1 MVMVFF
7 RGTGEWRRGGAKKRR
22 GEDNRVPRG
31 DMAEWPHSPFFPSP
45 RFLLFPPHLLSPRPP
60 RSPLIPPAL
69 PSSPPRS
76 PHPPRAPLI
85 PPALSSS
92 PPLSPQPPRA
102 PLILPAL
109 SSSSHA
115 PPSRSPCLPHMSEAS
130 ACPASLAPSSPAP
143 TSHPFFPQ
151 PSFPPLAPNTHTILA
166 TLSIHPALFPP
177 ARSSSFPLLTPH
189 FRPPTH
195 H

>member
-1 MVMVFF
+1 
-7 RGTGEWRRGGAKKRR
+7 
-22 GEDNRVPRG
+22 
-31 DMAEWPHSPFFPSP
+31 MAEWPHSPFFPSP

-76 PHPPRAPLI
+76 PHPPRSPLT
-85 PPALSSS
+85 PLALPSFFQ
-92 PPLSPQPPRA
+92 LSPHLPTPLRRA
-102 PLILPAL
+102 PLVFLI
-109 SSSSHA
+109 S
-115 PPSRSPCLPHMSEAS
+115 
-130 ACPASLAPSSPAP
+130 
-143 TSHPFFPQ
+143 
-151 PSFPPLAPNTHTILA
+151 ILA